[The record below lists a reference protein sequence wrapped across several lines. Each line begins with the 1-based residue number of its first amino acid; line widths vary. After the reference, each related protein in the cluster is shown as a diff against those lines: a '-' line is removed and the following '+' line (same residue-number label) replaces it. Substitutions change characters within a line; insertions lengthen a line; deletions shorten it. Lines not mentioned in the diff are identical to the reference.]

1 MPEQIF
7 SAGEVRRTQ
16 WKREQTKKSTEEKID
31 KEKENE
37 MIEEGKTAAVL
48 GYVPFMCFVPLIKMK
63 DNPFALKHGRQ
74 GFILFIVEI
83 IAIIFLLPK
92 ISDLF
97 WGMVILLC
105 VASAVAGILF
115 AIQGKDWKIPFL
127 GDLADKIKI

>member
-1 MPEQIF
+1 MSEQIF
-7 SAGEVRRTQ
+7 NAGAERG
-16 WKREQTKKSTEEKID
+16 QTKKTAEEKIE

-37 MIEEGKTAAVL
+37 MIEEGKTAAIL

-63 DNPFALKHGRQ
+63 DNPFAVKHGKQ
-74 GFILFIVEI
+74 GFILFLVEI

-105 VASAVAGILF
+105 LACAVAGVLF

>member
-1 MPEQIF
+1 MSEQIF
-7 SAGEVRRTQ
+7 GAEEDREKSKEPDKGEA
-16 WKREQTKKSTEEKID
+16 D

-37 MIEEGKTAAVL
+37 MIEEGKTAAIL
-48 GYVPFMCFVPLIKMK
+48 GYVPFMCFVPLMKMK
-63 DNPFALKHGRQ
+63 DNPFAVKHGKQ
-74 GFILFIVEI
+74 GLILFFIEM

-105 VASAVAGILF
+105 LACAVAGILF

>member
-1 MPEQIF
+1 MSEQIF
-7 SAGEVRRTQ
+7 SA
-16 WKREQTKKSTEEKID
+16 SEEKEQIKKPAEEQID
-31 KEKENE
+31 KENE

-74 GFILFIVEI
+74 GFILFLVEI

-97 WGMVILLC
+97 WGMVIILC
-105 VASAVAGILF
+105 LACAVAGVLF
-115 AIQGKDWKIPFL
+115 AIQGKEWKIPFL
-127 GDLADKIKI
+127 GDLADKIKL